1 MIIPCSPHLF
11 TSLAANKRQAKVVV
25 QAATRGAAYPQVL
38 KGQSKVKRVA
48 LLSRVVKAEVYRPSV
63 EKLHT
68 PAMVQLAP
76 RPHIITSYPQGGFKF
91 CARVN

>member
-1 MIIPCSPHLF
+1 MVIPSSPHLF
-11 TSLAANKRQAKVVV
+11 TSLAANKRQAKVVF
-25 QAATRGAAYPQVL
+25 QAATRCVAYPQVF
-38 KGQSKVKRVA
+38 KGQSTVKRVA
-48 LLSRVVKAEVYRPSV
+48 LLSKVVKAEVYRPSV

-76 RPHIITSYPQGGFKF
+76 RPHILVSYAQGGYKF